1 MKGNRTRA
9 RLLLPAFAAL
19 AYILWPRFRGAPW
32 APTSRRTVHKMLAL
46 AGVRPGDVVYDL
58 GSGDGRILIM
68 ATRRFG
74 ARAVG
79 IEIDPLFY
87 LWTQLK
93 IAVLGQRRRVRLIR
107 GDLFDQDLSQAD
119 VVTCYLLPRT
129 NERLVGKLAREL
141 RPGTRVVSRRFQLP
155 GWSPVRH
162 ASEARLY
169 MYSIGDESL
178 KQRRE

>member
-93 IAVLGQRRRVRLIR
+93 ITVLGQRRRVRLIR

-119 VVTCYLLPRT
+119 
-129 NERLVGKLAREL
+129 VGKLAREL

>member
-1 MKGNRTRA
+1 MKGHRARA

-32 APTSRRTVHKMLAL
+32 GPTSRRTVHKMLTL

-58 GSGDGRILIM
+58 GSGDGRIPIM
-68 ATRRFG
+68 AARRFG

-79 IEIDPLFY
+79 IEIDPLFW

-93 IAVLGQRRRVRLIR
+93 IAVLGLQREVRLIR

-129 NERLVGKLAREL
+129 NERLVGKLKREL
-141 RPGTRVVSRRFQLP
+141 CPGARIVSRRFQLP
-155 GWSPVRH
+155 GWSPVRQDDV
-162 ASEARLY
+162 ARLY
-169 MYSIGDESL
+169 VYIIDDESL